1 MKKYEELM
9 EELEY
14 CRRGE
19 DDVVEVSSKAYI
31 YYEEE
36 LINEEEFEEI
46 SLIIEEMEE
55 TLRS

>member
-9 EELEY
+9 EELEN

-19 DDVVEVSSKAYI
+19 DDVVEVSSKTYI